1 MSKKNWEMFFEVETS
16 NPVWFFG
23 HYNSLYN
30 QCKFEELERTY
41 YSIYASELKPFKATI
56 KFSYFDKSYAIFDD
70 VNIKNRFYIVYLTD
84 LKDFM
89 THRIVI
95 PYDSITRFSDS
106 LFKNNFSTFNLI
118 NNKSRVQKQTL
129 LLHEYIR

>member
-1 MSKKNWEMFFEVETS
+1 MNKKNWEMIFEVETS

-23 HYNSLYN
+23 HYNSLCD

-56 KFSYFDKSYAIFDD
+56 KFSYFDKSYAVFDD
-70 VNIKNRFYIVYLTD
+70 INIDGRYYIVYLTD

-89 THRIVI
+89 HLLNDGKITGIFKYI
-95 PYDSITRFSDS
+95 NKNGNIGIKLDSYGIG
-106 LFKNNFSTFNLI
+106 
-118 NNKSRVQKQTL
+118 
-129 LLHEYIR
+129 